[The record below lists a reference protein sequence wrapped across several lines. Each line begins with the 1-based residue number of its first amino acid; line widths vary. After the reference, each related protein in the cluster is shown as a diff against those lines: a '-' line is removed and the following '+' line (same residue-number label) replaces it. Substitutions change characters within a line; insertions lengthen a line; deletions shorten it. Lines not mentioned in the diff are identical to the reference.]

1 MIMMSLPPMMM
12 TMRLPAR
19 PTPLS
24 RALLPIEE
32 TNLHLWTPIHQGTL
46 AIRATSNIQVIQ
58 IGQVT
63 HLAET
68 VG

>member
-1 MIMMSLPPMMM
+1 MMMMSLPLMMM
-12 TMRLPAR
+12 TMRLPAQ

-32 TNLHLWTPIHQGTL
+32 TNLHLRTPIHQVTPV
-46 AIRATSNIQVIQ
+46 IRATSNIQVIQ

-68 VG
+68 GG